1 MKSKIKSLG
10 IPDLRHFASSI
21 LILLISFSFLT
32 CSYTT
37 ERFYTGALRQANI
50 SSAEGE
56 AYEWIRKNTPENA
69 TFLTFSDASYG
80 RVRSLGLRK
89 AVSYSEAYQS
99 WPLQVVFNSY
109 LPEVTMYSLEQ
120 LGVSYIFVGPKDM
133 PLLTRSLQGAY
144 INSLLGVLP
153 IVYRNEDVTIY
164 NVPKYP
170 LYVDS
175 NYVLV
180 RPTLDFQNITVA
192 KEAETFFDDFTAGLE
207 KWTILSG
214 EWEIKNGA
222 LYEPGKGAW
231 LGKWGLVVSNYS
243 FTNFILEYKAK
254 SMRTEAPYYVWGI
267 FRYLDENNRYFLYI
281 GEETYQLSEL
291 VNGVGSVLAAGR
303 HGLNLNLTQWINVKI
318 EAVYSTV
325 KLYINGVLIAM
336 AKGTGL
342 KGRIGLL
349 THGGYPTCYDDV
361 RVTSLI
367 VPVDSQSALSSYHL
381 SFNILLNSGIKFTVV
396 SDVNLSSLESG
407 KVYVFPYNQHVPS
420 NVILNLYEFIAD
432 GAHIIFLDPL
442 FGVYDELSP
451 TEEPILSSMLGASL
465 GGLVSCSGVSFRGVQ
480 MELGGKY
487 NIQRLA
493 YKNDLGIEIIANY
506 TWDGQSQT
514 PYIIRKQIGRGT
526 ITYMHLTDFVR
537 SSTDKR
543 MQSKI
548 LKASFHEVVN
558 NLPKPVEARNAMPIP
573 LPLNLYRYLYIN
585 DIPALLSMKDL
596 YGYVYA
602 YSSPISINGLCTISS
617 DYVLMTMDRIHVEEL
632 KISSVN
638 GDYTF
643 VNETLSNLKLR
654 GLVNLTL
661 KTSNVNFLSRPY
673 HTGEVITVSARA
685 PFIMNINLVN
695 AELQFERNET
705 DLEHISVSDGRFTI
719 VVSSLEDILLALR
732 QPLVR
737 IDGSVNLN
745 SWQGIF
751 WYKDKAVMSPRIHS
765 CVIRGTFYIQIP
777 YSFGGILFKVKEV
790 SSIRSLEWQT
800 LS

>member
-10 IPDLRHFASSI
+10 IPDLRYFASSI

-32 CSYTT
+32 CAYTT
-37 ERFYTGALRQANI
+37 ELFYTRALRQANI

-69 TFLTFSDASYG
+69 TFLTFSDASHG
-80 RVRSLGLRK
+80 CIQSLGLRK
-89 AVSYSEAYQS
+89 TISYSEAHRS
-99 WPLQVVFNSY
+99 WPLQVLFNSY

-133 PLLTRSLQGAY
+133 PLLTRSLQGTY
-144 INSLLGVLP
+144 INSLLEVLP
-153 IVYRNEDVTIY
+153 IVYRKENVTIY
-164 NVPKYP
+164 SVPKYP

-214 EWEIKNGA
+214 KWEIKNGA
-222 LYEPGKGAW
+222 LYEPGKGTW

-254 SMRTEAPYYVWGI
+254 SMRTETPYYVWGT
-267 FRYLDENNRYFLYI
+267 FRYLDENNRYYLYI
-281 GEETYQLSEL
+281 GDKTYQLGEL
-291 VNGVGSVLAAGR
+291 VNGVYSVLAGGH

-367 VPVDSQSALSSYHL
+367 VPVDRQSALSSYHL
-381 SFNILLNSGIKFTVV
+381 SFNILLNSEIKFTVV

-420 NVILNLYEFIAD
+420 NVLLNLYELIAD

-442 FGVYDELSP
+442 FGAYDELSP
-451 TEEPILSSMLGASL
+451 TGEPILSSMLGASL

-487 NIQRLA
+487 SIQRLA
-493 YKNDLGIEIIANY
+493 YKNDSGIDIIANY
-506 TWDGQSQT
+506 TWDGQPQT

-526 ITYMHLTDFVR
+526 ITYVHITDFVR
-537 SSTDKR
+537 SATDKR

-548 LKASFHEVVN
+548 LKASFHEAVN

-573 LPLNLYRYLYIN
+573 FPLNLYRYLYPS

-602 YSSPISINGLCTISS
+602 YGSPISINGLCIISS
-617 DYVLMTMDRIHVEEL
+617 DYVLMTIDRIHVKEL
-632 KISSVN
+632 KTSSAS
-638 GDYTF
+638 GDYT
-643 VNETLSNLKLR
+643 VMNETLLNLKLK
-654 GLVNLTL
+654 GLVHLTL
-661 KTSNVNFLSRPY
+661 KTSNVDFLSCPY
-673 HTGEVITVSARA
+673 YEGEVITVSIQG
-685 PFIMNINLVN
+685 PVTMNISLVN
-695 AELQFERNET
+695 AELQFEINET
-705 DLEHISVSDGRFTI
+705 CPEHIFVNNGNFTMLI
-719 VVSSLEDILLALR
+719 PGSETLLLALKK
-732 QPLVR
+732 PLIR
-737 IDGSVNLN
+737 ISGNLN
-745 SWQGIF
+745 LTSWQGIF
-751 WYKDKAVMSPRIHS
+751 WYEDKAIMSHLIHS
-765 CVIRGTFYIQIP
+765 CVIRGDFSVEP
-777 YSFGGILFKVKEV
+777 LFNFGGILLEIMDV
-790 SSIRSLEWQT
+790 SSIESLEWYD
-800 LS
+800 